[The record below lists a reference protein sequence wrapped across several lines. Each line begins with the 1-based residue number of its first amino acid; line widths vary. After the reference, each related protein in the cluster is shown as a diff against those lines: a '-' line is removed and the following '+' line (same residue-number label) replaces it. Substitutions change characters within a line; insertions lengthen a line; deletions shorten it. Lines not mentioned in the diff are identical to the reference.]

1 MTPPAILA
9 SRSYLTPDSQALIL
23 ATVGLPARGK
33 SFIAH
38 KLAAFL
44 SWSGHRT
51 NIFNAGQTRRRTIT
65 GEPEA
70 KMERVGSAAS
80 FFDSS
85 DAEAKALREQIAMN
99 TLEELLEWFG
109 EVGGIAI
116 FDATNSNAKR
126 RAAVVQRAEEAS
138 RKGGPQVSVVF
149 IESVCDDANVLEA
162 NMLAKVRASP
172 DFSSLDEEAAL
183 DDLRKRIAHYE
194 AAYETVSDAEGA
206 YIKLYNLSSKV
217 TANQVFG
224 RMSKSV
230 LPFLLSLH
238 VGERPVYLAA
248 LIPGM
253 SGRASHDSVFTSRL
267 TDWVRANTKTRS
279 LRVLSSTQPAA
290 IATATQV
297 AAGGSCVVTQHSGLN
312 SLDLGVNPTE
322 SLEMLSRMGFHERFD
337 GGESFADLVRR
348 LEPVLLEIEASMD
361 PVLVLSHS
369 LPCRALRAYFLGIE
383 VASCMGAASSSAAL
397 ALVNDS
403 HSVVELKPRMGGS
416 FSEEIHKLE

>member
-206 YIKLYNLSSKV
+206 YIKLYNLSSKAGAAHV
-217 TANQVFG
+217 PAQQTPYLKLYARPHF
-224 RMSKSV
+224 RIPSPSV
-230 LPFLLSLH
+230 SRSSSRSRLEAASTDW
-238 VGERPVYLAA
+238 GERFPYQGLAA
-248 LIPGM
+248 SLIIVSLRFKVHPGASCFCLRLQRM
-253 SGRASHDSVFTSRL
+253 HTLTVAVAAQGKACGRARTLDTVSAVRHSR
-267 TDWVRANTKTRS
+267 S
-279 LRVLSSTQPAA
+279 
-290 IATATQV
+290 I
-297 AAGGSCVVTQHSGLN
+297 
-312 SLDLGVNPTE
+312 
-322 SLEMLSRMGFHERFD
+322 
-337 GGESFADLVRR
+337 
-348 LEPVLLEIEASMD
+348 
-361 PVLVLSHS
+361 
-369 LPCRALRAYFLGIE
+369 
-383 VASCMGAASSSAAL
+383 
-397 ALVNDS
+397 
-403 HSVVELKPRMGGS
+403 
-416 FSEEIHKLE
+416 